1 LFIPADAK
9 EKLLQIFFN
18 SLRNDNVI
26 KNNDSQILA
35 KNGELLFV
43 SWYNISL
50 QSDRDEVLG
59 TASIGVNITESKN
72 YEHKLEENNAKIE
85 FQNIEYKKLNEELIK
100 AKERAEEAEQLKTAF
115 LNNISHEIRTPLNG
129 IIGFLQIMQYDGITT
144 AEIENYFKIINKCS
158 ERLMNTI
165 NDIVEISQIQT
176 RQLQPLLTEI
186 FIKNLSDEL
195 NTQFKYDAEKKGLT
209 FTFKNNL
216 PDNIHQITT
225 DSKKLNSILSIIIGN
240 AIKFTEK
247 GSIEFGCNLITKT
260 ASTEIE
266 FYVKDT
272 GIGIPE
278 DKLTLIF
285 ERFMQV
291 DVSSTR
297 RFEGS
302 GLGLAI
308 AKAYVEMLDGKIW
321 VDSIEGKYSVFYFT
335 IPFYNKI
342 PEMKMVESV
351 DSLKIEAKS
360 IKNLKVLI
368 AEDDEISLMLLKMMV
383 ASFSKEVLNA
393 TSGIEAVEICKNN
406 PDIGLIFMDIKMSK
420 MDGYEATKLI
430 RQFNKD
436 VIIIAQ
442 SAHAFR
448 GDKEKA
454 IEAGCNEF
462 VEKPIKN
469 DKLIKILNKYYQL

>member
-1 LFIPADAK
+1 
-9 EKLLQIFFN
+9 
-18 SLRNDNVI
+18 
-26 KNNDSQILA
+26 
-35 KNGELLFV
+35 
-43 SWYNISL
+43 
-50 QSDRDEVLG
+50 
-59 TASIGVNITESKN
+59 
-72 YEHKLEENNAKIE
+72 
-85 FQNIEYKKLNEELIK
+85 
-100 AKERAEEAEQLKTAF
+100 
-115 LNNISHEIRTPLNG
+115 
-129 IIGFLQIMQYDGITT
+129 
-144 AEIENYFKIINKCS
+144 
-158 ERLMNTI
+158 MNTI

-176 RQLQPLLTEI
+176 RQLQPLLSEI
-186 FIKNLSDEL
+186 FIKNLSDDL
-195 NTQFKYDAEKKGLT
+195 NLRFKYDAEKKGLS
-209 FTFKNNL
+209 FTFNNNL

-225 DSKKLNSILSIIIGN
+225 DCNKLYSILSIIIGN
-240 AIKFTEK
+240 SIKFTEK
-247 GSIEFGCNLITKT
+247 GSIEFGCNLKT
-260 ASTEIE
+260 NIQSTEVNRRYELE

-285 ERFMQV
+285 ERFMQA

-308 AKAYVEMLDGKIW
+308 AKAYVEMLGGNIW

-335 IPFYNKI
+335 IPFYNEILETKI
-342 PEMKMVESV
+342 EESV
-351 DSLKIEAKS
+351 DLSKIEAKS

-383 ASFSKEVLNA
+383 ASFSEEVLKA
-393 TSGIEAVEICKNN
+393 TSGIEAVEICRNN

-448 GDKEKA
+448 GDREKA

-469 DKLIKILNKYYQL
+469 DKLIKILNNYYQL